1 MEVHVSLE
9 VLSVLRCQTI
19 LWDIVTLLPLGVC
32 WRPTKMKGLDKNMPI
47 ELVKQGFSQAIE
59 RLLLGL
65 LKTELSTQL
74 LRDVPQRCFFL

>member
-1 MEVHVSLE
+1 
-9 VLSVLRCQTI
+9 
-19 LWDIVTLLPLGVC
+19 
-32 WRPTKMKGLDKNMPI
+32 MKGLDKNMPI

-74 LRDVPQRCFFL
+74 LRDVPQRSFFYNKQYSPFPGFCIKRRESLRMGNV